1 MAINNGTMVK
11 FVDSTTAGL
20 AINPAK
26 LFGVA
31 ITGAADAVTAGTVE
45 VTLNFEKT
53 TGAATGTSLVTVLAT
68 DGAAG
73 VEQKRVFQA
82 LANAL
87 GGHPRYGAV
96 VEVADDI
103 DGKYIHPDITAIS
116 AVTL

>member
-11 FVDSTTAGL
+11 FVDSVTAGL

-26 LFGVA
+26 LRGVA
-31 ITGAADAVTAGTVE
+31 ITAAASAGTVA
-45 VTLNFEKT
+45 VTLDFEKT
-53 TGAATGTSLVTVLAT
+53 TGAATGTSLVTLLVT

-73 VEQKRVFQA
+73 VEQKRAFQA

-87 GGHPRYGAV
+87 GGHPRYGSV
-96 VEVADDI
+96 VEIADDV
-103 DGKYIHPDITAIS
+103 DGKYIHPDITAVS

>member
-1 MAINNGTMVK
+1 MATMVK
-11 FVDSTTAGL
+11 FVDSVTAGL
-20 AINPAK
+20 TINPYK
-26 LFGVA
+26 FRGA
-31 ITGAADAVTAGTVE
+31 IIQAAGQI
-45 VTLNFEKT
+45 TLDFEKT
-53 TGAATGTSLVTVLAT
+53 TGAATGTSLVTLLVT
-68 DGAAG
+68 DGAAC